1 MCEEWT
7 YGKCVNELCPLRH
20 MQINVCN
27 HLSPYHFCLKQV
39 IKFRMTPSLSMT
51 TKSRASEKFLAL
63 TAFCEVFL
71 VYGLHPDQISNVY
84 ICACK
89 WYSSV
94 YYNHGQAL
102 IMIYDLFL
110 FTLKVQRNNIQC
122 YWEKQPSGCQ
132 KPHCMFKHLKPRLST
147 GAMDGKVISVQG
159 NGSPL
164 RNIPALIVC
173 QKHVKRFICL
183 GKTSKERGLV
193 VLGFLFL
200 KQTEV

>member
-27 HLSPYHFCLKQV
+27 HLSPYHFFSNKCLSSGWHHLLLWLPNHERVRIFWPWQHYVKY
-39 IKFRMTPSLSMT
+39 FLSM
-51 TKSRASEKFLAL
+51 
-63 TAFCEVFL
+63 
-71 VYGLHPDQISNVY
+71 VY
-84 ICACK
+84 ILIRYLMRIYVNVNVIYQCVIIMDI
-89 WYSSV
+89 S
-94 YYNHGQAL
+94 L

-147 GAMDGKVISVQG
+147 GAVDGKVISVQG
-159 NGSPL
+159 NGSPGTSQPWL
-164 RNIPALIVC
+164 SARNM
-173 QKHVKRFICL
+173 
-183 GKTSKERGLV
+183 SKDLFVWGNRPKEEAW
-193 VLGFLFL
+193 LFL
-200 KQTEV
+200 DFYS